1 VHEPGLRPGGSRGQ
15 CRGGQLSCAALTAI
29 SQQYRSECHCGDST
43 KVNIASAQAAA
54 SDCQATCTGNAGQI
68 CGGAGRLSIYKR
80 PASAGPAPVDS
91 SKNPTPI
98 TVGGSKYVYQGC
110 FKDRSDQ
117 QGRALSNYYGLSA
130 NDNVKCVTNCKNAG
144 FKYAATE

>member
-1 VHEPGLRPGGSRGQ
+1 VHEPGLRPGRPRGR
-15 CRGGQLSCAALTAI
+15 CRGGQLSCAGLTSI
-29 SQQYRSECHCGDST
+29 FQQYRSECHCGDST

-98 TVGGSKYVYQGC
+98 TVDQGC